1 MSLSRD
7 AAGEA
12 FYMHGGVNHIDT
24 RGALWYNCFHR
35 GNRNLS
41 SGGKRMICLVCGR
54 DNPNYAVV
62 CEQCGNFLPRE
73 EPGKKVR
80 GLLDPIAKGKIRCS
94 YCWSDNEATDTA
106 CRMCGMPLG
115 FVPYSDSGAGAPGL
129 SDKPIEGMPT
139 EDEFFGEAGEDDL
152 YGNLGLNDPE
162 FWEQANKELT
172 EEPETFETPVV
183 NVVPENVTPVANPV
197 PEGMVRCRS
206 CSKDNDRNATHCE
219 FCGKKLPV
227 SRKTRR
233 VDDADY
239 DIFKTLRESVIYCV
253 YCGQEQEW
261 SSITCPSCGYNPRV
275 GRQAGDEYHA
285 PQKDAPMP
293 RLSYYGRSKLLDLA
307 EERIAKEEEQ
317 RKIEDSKLRGSKI
330 LPPGARKCR
339 SCWLINRAGTA
350 VCVGCGAPLGSE
362 SQQARDDV
370 LRRKAAAV
378 MQQKECTCG
387 YANDPSV
394 AICARCG
401 GTVKRKCPHCGYSNL
416 PKVTI
421 CANCH
426 ARLAMPK
433 KPKL

>member
-24 RGALWYNCFHR
+24 RGALWYNWFHR

-183 NVVPENVTPVANPV
+183 NIVPENVTPVANPV

-206 CSKDNDRNATHCE
+206 CTANSAARSFRLRGSPAESTMPITTSSRRSGSPSSTVFIADRNRSGHRSPARPADTIPVWEDRPGTNTAHRRRMLRC
-219 FCGKKLPV
+219 CGCPTSAGQNFWI
-227 SRKTRR
+227 SRKSGLPRR
-233 VDDADY
+233 KSSARSRIQSFAVV
-239 DIFKTLRESVIYCV
+239 KSCRRELANAVPVGSLTGPEQRFASAAVPLSDPSPSRPGTMCCV
-253 YCGQEQEW
+253 V
-261 SSITCPSCGYNPRV
+261 R
-275 GRQAGDEYHA
+275 
-285 PQKDAPMP
+285 P
-293 RLSYYGRSKLLDLA
+293 RLSCSRRNAPAATRMS
-307 EERIAKEEEQ
+307 
-317 RKIEDSKLRGSKI
+317 LR
-330 LPPGARKCR
+330 
-339 SCWLINRAGTA
+339 
-350 VCVGCGAPLGSE
+350 
-362 SQQARDDV
+362 
-370 LRRKAAAV
+370 
-378 MQQKECTCG
+378 
-387 YANDPSV
+387 
-394 AICARCG
+394 
-401 GTVKRKCPHCGYSNL
+401 
-416 PKVTI
+416 
-421 CANCH
+421 
-426 ARLAMPK
+426 
-433 KPKL
+433 